1 MKTFKEIYQQI
12 VRQQSNKD
20 DDNLPIVQR
29 RLKQKAK
36 IRDDEKTIEYE
47 EYGTTENKEKYVS
60 LDRNYKAPN
69 NYNNVELHN
78 KQIQLYKDL
87 EQYRIEYLK
96 RLKLQQELK
105 NKSKNIVKK
114 LANRR
119 LKKKNKNI
127 EQLKKLSGVS

>member
-12 VRQQSNKD
+12 ISQQTNNSDKS
-20 DDNLPIVQR
+20 LPIIQR

-36 IRDDEKTIEYE
+36 IRDDEKAIEYE
-47 EYGTTENKEKYVS
+47 ENGTTENKEKYVS
-60 LDRNYKAPN
+60 LDKNYKAPN
-69 NYNNVELHN
+69 SYNNVELHN

-105 NKSKNIVKK
+105 DKTKNTVKK
-114 LANRR
+114 LANKHLKKKKKNIER
-119 LKKKNKNI
+119 LKKI
-127 EQLKKLSGVS
+127 SGVS